1 MGQSYNSYDEEISLL
16 EIISIIRKN
25 FILIIAGTLLFA
37 LLAFFI
43 SIMMNLISG
52 QTPLYRAVTKVEVIA
67 AEDMTKQ
74 QQAVIDLMKSETVI
88 GQAMTNIK
96 MTGEVSDI
104 RNLVDA
110 KMSEMA
116 NVIEISVLNQ
126 EESKARE
133 MADEIRVQGL
143 YLAYNSMN
151 LAGTNLVQKAVV
163 SSQPIYENNPVKVSL
178 NTAIGGVLGLMVVIF
193 IIFIKYFLNN
203 TIRTPKD
210 VERYLGQRALVSIPS
225 HEDKKGWKELLT
237 VR

>member
-1 MGQSYNSYDEEISLL
+1 MEQNYNTYDEEISLL
-16 EIISIIRKN
+16 EIIN
-25 FILIIAGTLLFA
+25 ILRRNLIVIIAGTLLFA

-88 GQAMTNIK
+88 DQAMTNIK
-96 MTGEVSDI
+96 MNGEASDI

-110 KMSEMA
+110 KMSEKP
-116 NVIEISVLNQ
+116 NVIEISVVNQ
-126 EESKARE
+126 EGTKARE
-133 MADEIRVQGL
+133 LADEIRVQGL
-143 YLAYNSMN
+143 NMVNNSMN
-151 LAGTNLVQKAVV
+151 LAGTNLVETAVV
-163 SSQPIYENNPVKVSL
+163 SSQPIYEDKPVKVSL
-178 NTAIGGVLGLMVVIF
+178 NTAIGGVLGLMLVVF

-203 TIRTPKD
+203 TIRTPED
-210 VERYLGQRALVSIPS
+210 VERYLGQRVLVSIPS
-225 HEDKKGWKELLT
+225 HEDKKGWRELLT